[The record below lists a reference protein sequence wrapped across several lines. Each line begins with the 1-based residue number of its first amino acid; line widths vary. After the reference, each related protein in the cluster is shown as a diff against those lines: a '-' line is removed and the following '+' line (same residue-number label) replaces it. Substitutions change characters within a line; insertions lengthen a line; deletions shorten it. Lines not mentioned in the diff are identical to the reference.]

1 LCVKG
6 VADVKDITEVL
17 EEFLDEK
24 NPNRWAKLSSDIQ
37 FRRLTLSVLREILRE
52 LRRINGSEQ

>member
-1 LCVKG
+1 M
-6 VADVKDITEVL
+6 KDITEVL

-52 LRRINGSEQ
+52 LRRINGSEQQ